1 MVRVE
6 HEHSTERGAI
16 LSYVLDILREV
27 TADWDIDEISAET
40 RLGDLGL
47 ESISLV
53 YLIAEVQHYYNLQ
66 DLLFQKLRTAAI
78 NIKDVRVADVVDFV
92 CEVLATL
99 RVGAGGGRA

>member
-1 MVRVE
+1 
-6 HEHSTERGAI
+6 
-16 LSYVLDILREV
+16 
-27 TADWDIDEISAET
+27 
-40 RLGDLGL
+40 
-47 ESISLV
+47 V
-53 YLIAEVQHYYNLQ
+53 YLIAEVQQYYNLR